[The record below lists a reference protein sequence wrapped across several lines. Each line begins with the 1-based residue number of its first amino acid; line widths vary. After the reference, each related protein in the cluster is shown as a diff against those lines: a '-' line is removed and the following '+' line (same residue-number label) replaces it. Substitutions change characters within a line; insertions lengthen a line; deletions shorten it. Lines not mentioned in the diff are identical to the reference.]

1 MRVAEVRLKGWMIA
15 DALAE
20 LRIWLDHYECVPLSF
35 KITKATTGGLLVRVE
50 LSDAAMAEA
59 FQREFGR

>member
-1 MRVAEVRLKGWMIA
+1 MRVAEVHLKGWMIS

-20 LRIWLDHYECVPLSF
+20 LRIWLDQYECVPLSSE
-35 KITKATTGGLLVRVE
+35 ITKTAIGGLLVRVE
-50 LSDAAMAEA
+50 FNDAAMAEG